1 MKNNKGFFFVFIA
14 TVILGTLI
22 SMNYHLKG
30 SQSYEQLNSTQ
41 YQNAVEERAA
51 LYRQI
56 GNLKEDNNEKQ
67 NKIRDYVQ
75 NDTKNDKI
83 LDDMKAQ
90 INDYEMFIGLN
101 KAEGPGIILKI
112 NDGTTNAL
120 EENTDQINNKLLH
133 DNDMALVLN
142 ELRVAG
148 AEAISVNNH
157 RVVPWS
163 GVICNWA
170 FLGFDDGS
178 MEYAPFSIYAI
189 GDPEKLKAALLEDG
203 SHVKQLMFRKLYVDI
218 QVVDKIIMPPTTA
231 SSSVK
236 YMSED
241 QSKTQTKK

>member
-14 TVILGTLI
+14 TIILGVLI
-22 SMNYHLKG
+22 SMNFNFKG
-30 SQSYEQLNSTQ
+30 IQSYSQLNAAE

-51 LYRQI
+51 LYRDI
-56 GNLKEDNNEKQ
+56 GNLQEDNNEKRD
-67 NKIRDYVQ
+67 KIRNYVQ
-75 NDTKNDKI
+75 NDKKNDKI
-83 LDDMKAQ
+83 LDDMKTQ
-90 INDYEMFIGLN
+90 ISDYRTFIGSN
-101 KAEGPGIILKI
+101 NVEGSGIILKI

-120 EENTDQINNKLLH
+120 EENTDEINNKLLH

-157 RVVPWS
+157 RILPWS

-170 FLGFDDGS
+170 FLGFDDGG
-178 MEYAPFSIYAI
+178 MEYAPFNIYAI

-203 SHVKQLMFRKLYVDI
+203 SHVKQLMLRKLYVDI

-231 SSSVK
+231 NSNVK
-236 YMSED
+236 YMSRDE
-241 QSKTQTKK
+241 SKK

>member
-14 TVILGTLI
+14 TIILGVLI
-22 SMNYHLKG
+22 SMNFNFKG
-30 SQSYEQLNSTQ
+30 IQSYSQLNATE

-51 LYRQI
+51 LYRDI
-56 GNLKEDNNEKQ
+56 GNLQEDNNEKKD
-67 NKIRDYVQ
+67 KIRNYVQ
-75 NDTKNDKI
+75 NDKKNDKI
-83 LDDMKAQ
+83 LDDMKTQ
-90 INDYEMFIGLN
+90 ISDYKSFIGSN
-101 KAEGPGIILKI
+101 NVEGPGIILKI

-120 EENTDQINNKLLH
+120 EENTDEINNKLLH

-157 RVVPWS
+157 RILPWS

-170 FLGFDDGS
+170 FLGFDDGG
-178 MEYAPFSIYAI
+178 MEYAPFNIYAI

-218 QVVDKIIMPPTTA
+218 KVVDKIIMPPTTA
-231 SSSVK
+231 NSNVK
-236 YMSED
+236 YMSRDE
-241 QSKTQTKK
+241 SKK

>member
-1 MKNNKGFFFVFIA
+1 MKNSKDFFFVFIA
-14 TVILGTLI
+14 AIILGVLI
-22 SMNYHLKG
+22 SMNFNFKG
-30 SQSYEQLNSTQ
+30 IQSYSQLNATE
-41 YQNAVEERAA
+41 YQNAVEERAS
-51 LYRQI
+51 LYRDI
-56 GNLKEDNNEKQ
+56 GNLQEDNNEKKD
-67 NKIRDYVQ
+67 KIRKYVQ

-90 INDYEMFIGLN
+90 ISDYETFIGLKN
-101 KAEGPGIILKI
+101 VEGPGIILKI

-120 EENTDQINNKLLH
+120 EEDTDEINNKLLH

-157 RVVPWS
+157 RIVPWS

-170 FLGFDDGS
+170 FLGFDDGG
-178 MEYAPFSIYAI
+178 MEYAPFNIYAI

-218 QVVDKIIMPPTTA
+218 RVVDKIIMPPTT
-231 SSSVK
+231 SSLK
-236 YMSED
+236 ANYMEREE
-241 QSKTQTKK
+241 KK

>member
-14 TVILGTLI
+14 TVILGALI
-22 SMNYHLKG
+22 SMNFNLKG
-30 SQSYEQLNSTQ
+30 IQSYSQLNATE

-51 LYRQI
+51 LYRDI
-56 GNLKEDNNEKQ
+56 GSLQEDNIEKK
-67 NKIRDYVQ
+67 NKIRNYVQ
-75 NDTKNDKI
+75 TDTKNDKI

-90 INDYEMFIGLN
+90 ISDYKTFIGLN
-101 KAEGPGIILKI
+101 NVEGPGIILKI

-120 EENTDQINNKLLH
+120 EENTDEINNKLLH

-157 RVVPWS
+157 RIVPWS

-178 MEYAPFSIYAI
+178 MEYAPFNIYAI

-203 SHVKQLMFRKLYVDI
+203 SHVKQLMFRKLYVNI

-231 SSSVK
+231 NSNVK
-236 YMSED
+236 YINRDE
-241 QSKTQTKK
+241 SKK